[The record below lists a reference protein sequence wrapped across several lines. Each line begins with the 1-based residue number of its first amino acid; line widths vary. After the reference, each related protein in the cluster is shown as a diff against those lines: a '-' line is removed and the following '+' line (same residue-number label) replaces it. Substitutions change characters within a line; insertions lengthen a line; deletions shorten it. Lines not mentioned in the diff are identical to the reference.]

1 MLGWYNLIFN
11 LAFVAL
17 LMYGFVAMTGIIG
30 DTGDVHVGDHD
41 IGGHDVGG
49 HDVGGHDVGDH
60 DVHRGGEG
68 AHHEAAH
75 EHGGLWGVRGFFGR
89 NKAPMSMVIMIALVL
104 WGGSG
109 LTTNAILGEK
119 LRQNEWWVVVS
130 ILVAAT
136 ISTLGTAGLSR
147 VIGNVMPTSESYA
160 SSPRELVGQTAQV
173 RFDVSQEAGT
183 IQLRDRHGNLLDLQG
198 RAACGLKTRPR
209 PRKAPEI
216 LWIGVLGSGVRWQ
229 QADRCRRASLDQG

>member
-1 MLGWYNLIFN
+1 MLEWYNLIFN

-49 HDVGGHDVGDH
+49 HDAGGHDHGGGD
-60 DVHRGGEG
+60 GGHHGG
-68 AHHEAAH
+68 AHD
-75 EHGGLWGVRGFFGR
+75 HGGLWGIRGFFGR
-89 NKAPMSMVIMIALVL
+89 SKAPMSVIIMIALVL

-109 LTTNAILGEK
+109 LVTNTVLGER
-119 LRQNEWWVVVS
+119 LQQNGWWVVVS
-130 ILVAAT
+130 VLVA
-136 ISTLGTAGLSR
+136 GTVSLFGSAGLSR

-160 SSPRELVGQTAQV
+160 SRPAELVGQTAQV
-173 RFDVSQEAGT
+173 RYDVSQEAGT

-198 RAACGLKTRPR
+198 RAPAGGGPFQSGTAVR
-209 PRKAPEI
+209 I
-216 LWIGVLGSGVRWQ
+216 LSHLHSNVYLVGPVT
-229 QADRCRRASLDQG
+229 

>member
-1 MLGWYNLIFN
+1 MLEWYNLIFN

-49 HDVGGHDVGDH
+49 HDVGGHEVGDH
-60 DVHRGGEG
+60 HGGADG
-68 AHHEAAH
+68 GHHEGAH

-89 NKAPMSMVIMIALVL
+89 NKAPTSMILMIALVL
-104 WGGSG
+104 WGASG
-109 LTTNAILGEK
+109 LTSNTILGER
-119 LRQNEWWVVVS
+119 LHQSGWWVLVS
-130 ILVAAT
+130 ILVAGT
-136 ISTLGTAGLSR
+136 ISLFGTAGLAR

-160 SSPRELVGQTAQV
+160 ARPADHVGKTAQV

-183 IQLRDRHGNLLDLQG
+183 VQLRDQHGNLLDLQG
-198 RAACGLKTRPR
+198 RAPA
-209 PRKAPEI
+209 
-216 LWIGVLGSGVRWQ
+216 GSGPFRSGTAVRIV
-229 QADRCRRASLDQG
+229 SHVHSNVYLVGPVS

>member
-1 MLGWYNLIFN
+1 MLEWYNLIFN

-49 HDVGGHDVGDH
+49 HDVGGHDVGGH
-60 DVHRGGEG
+60 DVHGGHHEG
-68 AHHEAAH
+68 AHHEGSH

-109 LTTNAILGEK
+109 LTTNVILGER
-119 LRQNEWWVVVS
+119 LHQNAWWVVVS

-136 ISTLGTAGLSR
+136 VSTLGTAGLSR
-147 VIGNVMPTSESYA
+147 VIGNVMPVSESYA

-183 IQLRDRHGNLLDLQG
+183 IQLRDKHGNLLDLQG
-198 RAACGLKTRPR
+198 RAP
-209 PRKAPEI
+209 
-216 LWIGVLGSGVRWQ
+216 SGGGPFRSGTAVRIVSHLHSNVYLVGP
-229 QADRCRRASLDQG
+229 AT